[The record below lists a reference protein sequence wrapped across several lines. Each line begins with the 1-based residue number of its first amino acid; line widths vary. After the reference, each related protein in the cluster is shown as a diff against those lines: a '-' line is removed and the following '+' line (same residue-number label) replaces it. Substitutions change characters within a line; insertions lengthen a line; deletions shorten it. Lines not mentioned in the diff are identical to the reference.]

1 MKSKIK
7 FIVIIGIVL
16 VLLVGAAVALKL
28 TAPKE
33 EEAEDTTVTEEI
45 KTSLL
50 FDKNPD
56 DITSLTIKNETSEYK
71 VQREGDDD
79 FYMWL
84 VYEYLYVPMDYSFIN
99 TLIQNA
105 ATLTAQETVD
115 ENAPDLSIYGLD
127 APAAEYTVEF
137 DDKDKS
143 VKSIC
148 IGDSVPGSSKM
159 YMCYKGESTVYTVNA
174 ADVSCFMQDKSYC
187 VDKTVYTVK
196 TAQSEDDTTDYT
208 RVNSIVISRK
218 DIDYDIVIEY
228 DTRQEENSD
237 GVFANSSNHRLTSP
251 VTLDINPEKGN
262 AVTSNI
268 FGLTADSF
276 AVRNPSD
283 EQKAEYG
290 FDDPY
295 AVFEFDIAG
304 DKFTLTVGNGYDDEN
319 FGKSR
324 YVMASDIDVIYCFAE
339 SKLPWLTVMPLDIT
353 TTMITGNYIYGVSSV
368 DVSGRENIHFD
379 ISGDQDTFAVK
390 MDGAEVDGDKF
401 KKLYQFILRTP
412 AEQLCFDEPEGEPA
426 LTVAIKSET
435 GDDTLEFFP
444 AADRRT
450 VIRFNGVTSFSCKTA
465 YLERLA
471 DNFTRFKN
479 GEDIIENW

>member
-1 MKSKIK
+1 MKSKVQ
-7 FIVIIGIVL
+7 FIITIGIVL
-16 VLLVGAAVALKL
+16 VLLIGAAVALKL

-33 EEAEDTTVTEEI
+33 EEQEDTAAEEV

-50 FDKNPD
+50 FDKKPE
-56 DITSLTIKNETSEYK
+56 DITLLTIKNETSEYV
-71 VQREGDDD
+71 VQREGKDGI
-79 FYMWL
+79 YMWL
-84 VYEYLYVPMDYSFIN
+84 VFEYLYVPMDYSFIN

-137 DDKDKS
+137 DDSSKT
-143 VKSIC
+143 VKNIC
-148 IGDSVPGSSKM
+148 IGSSVPGSSKV
-159 YMCYKGESTVYTVNA
+159 YMCYKGENTVYTVNA
-174 ADVSCFMQDKSYC
+174 SDVNCFMQDKSAC
-187 VDKTVYTVK
+187 VEKTVYTAK

-208 RVNSIVISRK
+208 RVNRISVSRK

-228 DTRQEENSD
+228 DTRQEEHSD
-237 GVFANSSNHRLTSP
+237 SVFANSSNHRVTSP

-262 AVTSNI
+262 AVTGNI
-268 FGLTADSF
+268 FGLAADSF
-276 AVRNPSD
+276 AVLTPTD

-304 DKFTLTVGNGYDDEN
+304 EVFTLTVGNGYDDEN
-319 FGKSR
+319 YGKSR
-324 YVMASDIDVIYCFAE
+324 YVMASGIDVIYCFAE

-353 TTMITGNYIYGVSSV
+353 TTMITGNYIYGVSSI
-368 DVSGRENIHFD
+368 DVSGSENAHFD
-379 ISGDQDTFAVK
+379 VSGDKDTFAVK
-390 MDGAEVDGDKF
+390 MDGVEVDGEKF

-444 AADRRT
+444 SADRRT

-465 YLERLA
+465 FLDRLTE
-471 DNFTRFKN
+471 NFAHFKN
-479 GEDIIENW
+479 GEDIVENW